1 MPDVVLT
8 HVRWE
13 DWNGWMFAPLADGK
27 VDDWRSWVAE
37 LNGPRKAEFE
47 EMNSRYEL
55 TEHRAYLQPM
65 PDGSSAVLV
74 IYEGPGAD
82 TFLPPSWHPTM
93 SSISGSSRMS
103 PNCTGWTAVVPCRS
117 WRSA

>member
-1 MPDVVLT
+1 MA
-8 HVRWE
+8 
-13 DWNGWMFAPLADGK
+13 GMFAPLADGK
-27 VDDWRSWVAE
+27 VDDWRRWVAE

-47 EMNSRYEL
+47 DMNSRHEL

-82 TFLPPSWHPTM
+82 TFLPAVM
-93 SSISGSSRMS
+93 GSDHEFDQWFVSNVADLHGMDSTGPMPLMAQRMI
-103 PNCTGWTAVVPCRS
+103 
-117 WRSA
+117 

>member
-1 MPDVVLT
+1 MA
-8 HVRWE
+8 
-13 DWNGWMFAPLADGK
+13 GMFAPLADGK
-27 VDDWRSWVAE
+27 ADDWRIWVAE

-47 EMNSRYEL
+47 DMNSRYEL

-82 TFLPPSWHPTM
+82 SFLPAVMASDHQFDRWFVSTVAELHGMDSTGPMPLM
-93 SSISGSSRMS
+93 AQRMI
-103 PNCTGWTAVVPCRS
+103 
-117 WRSA
+117 

>member
-1 MPDVVLT
+1 MA
-8 HVRWE
+8 
-13 DWNGWMFAPLADGK
+13 GMFAPLADGK

-47 EMNSRYEL
+47 DLNSRYEL

-82 TFLPPSWHPTM
+82 TFLPAVMASDHEFDRWFVSNVAELHGMDSTGPMPLM
-93 SSISGSSRMS
+93 AQRMI
-103 PNCTGWTAVVPCRS
+103 
-117 WRSA
+117 